1 MAIRRTVIHDD
12 HHLVAATDKGKVTS
26 TAPSSPGMRKG
37 EYLDMKDSW
46 SWRTLARPP
55 LKPARHSED
64 AAASATAFVLR

>member
-12 HHLVAATDKGKVTS
+12 HHLVAATDKGQGDS

-46 SWRTLARPP
+46 SADSCTPTTQACQ
-55 LKPARHSED
+55 
-64 AAASATAFVLR
+64 AF

>member
-12 HHLVAATDKGKVTS
+12 HHLVAATDKGQGDKHC
-26 TAPSSPGMRKG
+26 AEQPRHEEG